1 MDIVSVIVLAYRSAS
16 TIVQTLESI
25 KNQTYTQIELI
36 VADDL
41 SPDNTVEVVSQW
53 IEENKSALYDA
64 KLVTTSVNT
73 GIPGNINRALKVTSG
88 KYVKIIAG
96 DDYMSREAIAEY
108 TAFCESNPKKV
119 PIAEVHLFSDED
131 VTAQFP
137 QVQTYCEKCY
147 EFAKKDYEEQYHML
161 LMQNRIVAPSASFYP
176 VQLLRDLGE
185 YEESYR
191 WFEDY
196 PMNLKIMHARYGFG
210 LIQKELVYYRM
221 STTSITASAQ
231 LRLKKAELALFRK
244 QRFWYMV
251 QAGMGW
257 EAVKQ
262 CKYWIK
268 IARQKE

>member
-137 QVQTYCEKCY
+137 Q
-147 EFAKKDYEEQYHML
+147 EQYHML

-196 PMNLKIMHARYGFG
+196 PMNLKIMHAGYGFG

>member
-1 MDIVSVIVLAYRSAS
+1 MDIVRVIVLAYRSAS

-196 PMNLKIMHARYGFG
+196 PMNLKIMHAGYGFG

-257 EAVKQ
+257 EAVK
-262 CKYWIK
+262 
-268 IARQKE
+268 

>member
-161 LMQNRIVAPSASFYP
+161 
-176 VQLLRDLGE
+176 GE

-196 PMNLKIMHARYGFG
+196 PMNLKIMHAGYGFG